1 MIWCIIELYTYIGK
15 SLSDICHFFPIEIT
29 MAHRPQNKVLER
41 TASIDRDSFEPAYAQ
56 LASIL
61 KQSMAE
67 GLLRPGDQLPSEAQL
82 VERYGVS
89 PMTVRRAINIL
100 VDQGVVIAEQG
111 RGTFVKPV
119 AMSAATFQLGQL
131 QNLFGDA
138 TVQLLEARIV
148 AADERVAR
156 KLCIREGKRTIFIR
170 RLLWNQGEP
179 AFYHREYLVYDPT
192 RPIVEA
198 ELEVTA
204 LQQLFSGGSE
214 SLLKRGEVNFEA
226 TLLNEEEAHLLNTPL
241 PMAAFCFEH
250 LFYDFDNRPV
260 SWGWFIGRADR
271 LRFTTQVGL
280 LAD

>member
-1 MIWCIIELYTYIGK
+1 
-15 SLSDICHFFPIEIT
+15 
-29 MAHRPQNKVLER
+29 MAHRPQNKILQE

-61 KQSMAE
+61 RQSMAD
-67 GLLRPGDQLPSEAQL
+67 GLLRPGNQLPSEAQL

-100 VDQGVVIAEQG
+100 ADQGVVVAEQG

-131 QNLFGDA
+131 QNLFGNREGT
-138 TVQLLEARIV
+138 TVQLLEARII

-156 KLCIREGKRTIFIR
+156 KLAIREGKRTIYIR
-170 RLLWNQGEP
+170 RLLWNSGEP

-204 LQQLFSGGSE
+204 LQQLFSGSSK
-214 SLLKRGEVNFEA
+214 SLLKHGEISIDA
-226 TLLNEEEAHLLNTPL
+226 TLLDEEESRLLKATQ

-280 LAD
+280 LLD

>member
-1 MIWCIIELYTYIGK
+1 
-15 SLSDICHFFPIEIT
+15 
-29 MAHRPQNKVLER
+29 MAHRPQNNVLQE
-41 TASIDRDSFEPAYAQ
+41 TASIDRDSLEPAYAQ

-61 KQSMAE
+61 RQSMAD

-89 PMTVRRAINIL
+89 PMTVRRALNL
-100 VDQGVVIAEQG
+100 LADQGVVIAEQG

-119 AMSAATFQLGQL
+119 AMSAATFQLSQL
-131 QNLFGDA
+131 DYLFRNA
-138 TVQLLEARIV
+138 VVQLLEARIV
-148 AADERVAR
+148 TASERVGR
-156 KLCIREGKRTIFIR
+156 KLCIPEGKRTIYIR
-170 RLLWNQGEP
+170 RLLWNDGEP
-179 AFYHREYLVYDPT
+179 AFYHREYLVYDPI

-204 LQQLFSGGSE
+204 LQQLFSGSSG
-214 SLLKRGEVNFEA
+214 SLLKYGEVSIEA
-226 TLLNEEEAHLLNTPL
+226 TLLDEEEACLLQVPS

-250 LFYDFDNRPV
+250 LFYDFENRPV

-280 LAD
+280 LSE

>member
-1 MIWCIIELYTYIGK
+1 
-15 SLSDICHFFPIEIT
+15 
-29 MAHRPQNKVLER
+29 MAHRPISKILQK
-41 TASIDRDSFEPAYAQ
+41 TASINRDSYEPAYSQ

-61 KQSMAE
+61 RESMAA

-89 PMTVRRAINIL
+89 PMTVRRAINL
-100 VDQGVVIAEQG
+100 LADQGVVVAEQG

-131 QNLFGDA
+131 QNLFSEA
-138 TVQLLEARIV
+138 TVQLLETRIV
-148 AADERVAR
+148 TADERVAR
-156 KLCIREGKRTIFIR
+156 KLAIETGKRTIFIR
-170 RLLWNQGEP
+170 RLLCISGEP

-204 LQQLFSGGSE
+204 LQQLFSGSSE
-214 SLLKRGEVNFEA
+214 SLLKYGDISIEA
-226 TLLNEEEAHLLNTPL
+226 TLLDEDESRLLKITQ
-241 PMAAFCFEH
+241 PMAAFCLEH
-250 LFYDFDNRPV
+250 LFYDFNNCPI
-260 SWGWFIGRADR
+260 SWGWFIGRANR

-280 LAD
+280 LFD